1 MNTGYSQALYSEPSK
16 YITRYLNTNNVNEY
30 SLSADI
36 NSSTRP
42 SPIVDSIV
50 SRGNAEKKY
59 IYIMQYTL
67 VCFNEGYRCI
77 IKNNRSGSWL
87 YYFSVPWKAIL
98 QLNRLEQFTSLLEVD
113 TMKPCGAVGQR

>member
-50 SRGNAEKKY
+50 SRGNAEKKK
-59 IYIMQYTL
+59 IYILCNIPWFVLMKVTDALSKITGLAAGYITFLCLERQY
-67 VCFNEGYRCI
+67 Y
-77 IKNNRSGSWL
+77 S
-87 YYFSVPWKAIL
+87 
-98 QLNRLEQFTSLLEVD
+98 
-113 TMKPCGAVGQR
+113 